1 MHGIILVD
9 KEQDYTSRDVVN
21 CIGKKFKTK
30 KVGHTGTLDPLA
42 TGVLAICVGRA
53 TKLVDLLQSTTKE
66 YVASG
71 ILGLLT
77 DTLDITG
84 NVIQED
90 EKIIAK
96 EQLNEVLLNMVGSY
110 EQEVP
115 IYSAVKVDGR
125 KLYEYARN
133 NEEVILPKRNVDIKE
148 MELLEYKI
156 CDNKVH
162 FGIRVVVSKGTYIRS
177 LINDIATKLNTNG
190 TMTSLIRMKQ
200 GDFDINDAYRLEDIN
215 NDNYKMLSISEVLK
229 DIPFISVNKDLEID
243 ISNGKILLDKYGY
256 DKIGFKNKENKEIAI
271 YQKEG
276 KYLKPWKM
284 LLLNKES
291 D

>member
-42 TGVLAICVGRA
+42 TGVLAVCVGRA
-53 TKLVDLLQSTTKE
+53 TKLVDLLQSTTKV
-66 YVASG
+66 YHAFG

-84 NVIQED
+84 KVLKED
-90 EKIIAK
+90 NKIISK
-96 EQLNEVLLNMVGSY
+96 EKLNEVLLSMIGSY

-133 NEEVILPKRNVDIKE
+133 NEEVILPKRMVEIKE

-156 CDNKVH
+156 CDNKVY

-177 LINDIATKLNTNG
+177 LINDIANRLNTNG
-190 TMTSLIRMKQ
+190 TMVGLIRMKQ
-200 GDFDINDAYRLEDIN
+200 GNFDINDAYKLEDIY
-215 NDNYKMLSISEVLK
+215 NDNYKLLSIREVLT
-229 DIPFISVNKDLEID
+229 DIPFIKVNKDLEND
-243 ISNGKILLDKYGY
+243 ITNGKILLDEYGY
-256 DKIGFKNKENKEIAI
+256 DKVGFINEDDKEIAI

-276 KYLKPWKM
+276 DYIKPWKM